1 MDKVQ
6 SSFTFLVLFLIECP
20 LLLCLPYGGYKQ
32 SQTSTNVTKQEGV
45 FSRLRAPRPI
55 MPKQFTGRNGRGW
68 PQPVHH
74 RPSPPTGTGTGSGR
88 GESRPPDLSKSS
100 RNLRAHPTPASA
112 ETWNAA
118 LISHRPA
125 LVQVIIIACVAFT
138 IALVFGIA
146 ISYVIYRLV
155 HAEERQQ
162 LVWLYNNVSVPFLG
176 GDEDDDNVGE
186 DSESESLDES
196 TYLLPENEEE
206 LEKFI
211 YSVIRSKRRKHMEN
225 KRLRKEQNLLKG
237 TKMGNS
243 MPGIFSEDL

>member
-45 FSRLRAPRPI
+45 FSRLR
-55 MPKQFTGRNGRGW
+55 
-68 PQPVHH
+68 
-74 RPSPPTGTGTGSGR
+74 GR

>member
-6 SSFTFLVLFLIECP
+6 SSFTFLVLFLMECP

-45 FSRLRAPRPI
+45 FSRLRG
-55 MPKQFTGRNGRGW
+55 QGW
-68 PQPVHH
+68 PQPVRHH
-74 RPSPPTGTGTGSGR
+74 PSPRTGTGTGG
-88 GESRPPDLSKSS
+88 GESRPPDRSKSS

-125 LVQVIIIACVAFT
+125 LVQVIIIACVAFA
-138 IALVFGIA
+138 IALVCGIV

-176 GDEDDDNVGE
+176 DDDDDNVGE

-196 TYLLPENEEE
+196 AYLLPENEEE

-211 YSVIRSKRRKHMEN
+211 HSVIRSKRRKHMEN

-237 TKMGNS
+237 TIMGNS

>member
-6 SSFTFLVLFLIECP
+6 SSFTFLVLFLMECP

-45 FSRLRAPRPI
+45 FSRLRA
-55 MPKQFTGRNGRGW
+55 
-68 PQPVHH
+68 
-74 RPSPPTGTGTGSGR
+74 
-88 GESRPPDLSKSS
+88 
-100 RNLRAHPTPASA
+100 
-112 ETWNAA
+112 

-125 LVQVIIIACVAFT
+125 LVQVIIIACVAFA
-138 IALVFGIA
+138 IALVCGIV

-176 GDEDDDNVGE
+176 DDDDDNVGE

-196 TYLLPENEEE
+196 AYLLPENEEE

-211 YSVIRSKRRKHMEN
+211 HSVIRSKRRKHMEN

-237 TKMGNS
+237 TIMGNS

>member
-6 SSFTFLVLFLIECP
+6 SSFTFLVLFLMECP
-20 LLLCLPYGGYKQ
+20 LLLCLPYGGEFQPVDLATDLMGYKQ

-45 FSRLRAPRPI
+45 FSRLR
-55 MPKQFTGRNGRGW
+55 G
-68 PQPVHH
+68 
-74 RPSPPTGTGTGSGR
+74 
-88 GESRPPDLSKSS
+88 KSLYYS
-100 RNLRAHPTPASA
+100 L
-112 ETWNAA
+112 A

-138 IALVFGIA
+138 IALVCGIA

-176 GDEDDDNVGE
+176 GDNDNVGE

-196 TYLLPENEEE
+196 AYLLPENEEE

-211 YSVIRSKRRKHMEN
+211 HSVIRSKRRKHVEN

>member
-6 SSFTFLVLFLIECP
+6 SSFTFLVLFLMECP

-55 MPKQFTGRNGRGW
+55 MPKQFPGHNGQGW
-68 PQPVHH
+68 PQPVRH
-74 RPSPPTGTGTGSGR
+74 RPSPRTGTGTGG
-88 GESRPPDLSKSS
+88 GESRPPDRSKSR

-112 ETWNAA
+112 ETWHAA

-138 IALVFGIA
+138 IALVCGIV

-176 GDEDDDNVGE
+176 DDDDDNVGE

-196 TYLLPENEEE
+196 AYLLPENEEE

-211 YSVIRSKRRKHMEN
+211 HSVIRSKRRKHMEN

-237 TKMGNS
+237 TIMGNS

>member
-32 SQTSTNVTKQEGV
+32 SQTSTNVTKQEVV
-45 FSRLRAPRPI
+45 FSRLR
-55 MPKQFTGRNGRGW
+55 GRGW

-74 RPSPPTGTGTGSGR
+74 RPSPPTGTSTGTGR

-138 IALVFGIA
+138 IALVCGIA

-176 GDEDDDNVGE
+176 GDDDVDNVGE
-186 DSESESLDES
+186 DSERESLDES
-196 TYLLPENEEE
+196 AYLLPENEEE

-211 YSVIRSKRRKHMEN
+211 HSVIRSKRRKHAEN

>member
-20 LLLCLPYGGYKQ
+20 LLLCLPYG
-32 SQTSTNVTKQEGV
+32 
-45 FSRLRAPRPI
+45 
-55 MPKQFTGRNGRGW
+55 
-68 PQPVHH
+68 
-74 RPSPPTGTGTGSGR
+74 
-88 GESRPPDLSKSS
+88 
-100 RNLRAHPTPASA
+100 
-112 ETWNAA
+112 A

-138 IALVFGIA
+138 IALVCGIA

-176 GDEDDDNVGE
+176 GDDDVDNVGD
-186 DSESESLDES
+186 DSERESLDES
-196 TYLLPENEEE
+196 AYLLPENEEE

-211 YSVIRSKRRKHMEN
+211 HSVIRSKRRKHVEN